1 MFTGIIGAIGKIT
14 QVKQTHQTIVIGV
27 AAPEPFLENYK
38 IGDSMAVNG
47 VCLTAIS
54 ITANSFQAD
63 VMPETFRATNLSR
76 LQIGSPV
83 NLERALPLNG
93 RLEGH
98 LVAGHVDATAKIER
112 IWQEENAIRYQ
123 FVFPTSLANE
133 IVRKGSV
140 AIDGTSLTII
150 DVAGTAF
157 SVGLIPHSQATTIL
171 ANKKVGELVNIETDL
186 VAKYLLKEQSGNSL
200 LTAKY
205 LQEHGF

>member
-27 AAPEPFLENYK
+27 TAPEPFLENYK

-54 ITANSFQAD
+54 VTTSGFQAD

-98 LVAGHVDATAKIER
+98 LVAGHVDTTAKIER

-123 FVFPTSLANE
+123 FVFPASLANE

-150 DVAGTAF
+150 DVAGATF

-186 VAKYLLKEQSGNSL
+186 VAKYLLKGQSGNSI

>member
-14 QVKQTHQTIVIGV
+14 QVNQTHQTIVIGV

-112 IWQEENAIRYQ
+112 IWQEEDAIRYQ
-123 FVFPTSLANE
+123 FVFPASLANE

-150 DVAGTAF
+150 DVAGTTF

>member
-76 LQIGSPV
+76 LQIGSLV

-123 FVFPTSLANE
+123 FVFPASLANE

>member
-38 IGDSMAVNG
+38 IGDSIAVNG

-123 FVFPTSLANE
+123 FVFPASLANE

>member
-123 FVFPTSLANE
+123 FVFPASLANE

-150 DVAGTAF
+150 DVAGTTF

-186 VAKYLLKEQSGNSL
+186 VAKYLLKERSGNSL

>member
-123 FVFPTSLANE
+123 FVFPASLANE